1 MGEIFSNYPIYTFA
15 RGRGR
20 ELDKQFIE
28 FSPISIERKSGF
40 TPISKSIKSMEI
52 DLEQMLTPNKQREDF
67 SILKLITN
75 RKEKKEKGRVKKWKQ
90 FICLYVTVEV

>member
-1 MGEIFSNYPIYTFA
+1 MVEIFSNYPIYTFA

-28 FSPISIERKSGF
+28 FSPISIEKSKF
-40 TPISKSIKSMEI
+40 DPDIQIFFKNMEI
-52 DLEQMLTPNKQREDF
+52 DLEQMLTPNKQRADF

-75 RKEKKEKGRVKKWKQ
+75 RKEKKEKERVKKWKQ
-90 FICLYVTVEV
+90 FICLYVSVEV